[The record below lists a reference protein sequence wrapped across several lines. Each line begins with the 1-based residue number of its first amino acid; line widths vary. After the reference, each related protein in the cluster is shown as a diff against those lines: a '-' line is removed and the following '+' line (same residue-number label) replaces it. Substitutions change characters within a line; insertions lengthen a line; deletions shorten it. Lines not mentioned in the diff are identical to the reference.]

1 MARKKKEKALLMPK
15 SKREI
20 KYNLNLGKMIKE
32 AIEQHKTL
40 TQTELSSDINL
51 TRMGFGH
58 RLNNPTYGTAYDVIE
73 ISLMLKKDFVS
84 PMLEVI
90 RNNGI
95 YEEEKYSR
103 EVVEELKEQVEHY
116 KQLYDR
122 LVRENNLLHNLIDGK
137 K

>member
-90 RNNGI
+90 RNGMGI
-95 YEEEKYSR
+95 C
-103 EVVEELKEQVEHY
+103 EVGDFGDEIFN
-116 KQLYDR
+116 R
-122 LVRENNLLHNLIDGK
+122 STMTPILHIPCYAFVLFHSK
-137 K
+137 F